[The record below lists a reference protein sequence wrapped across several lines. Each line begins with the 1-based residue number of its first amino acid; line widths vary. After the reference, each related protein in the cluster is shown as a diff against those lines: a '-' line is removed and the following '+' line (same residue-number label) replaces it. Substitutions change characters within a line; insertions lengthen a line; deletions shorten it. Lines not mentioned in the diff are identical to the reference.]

1 MNQFFMS
8 GLTISEFLGEVREV
22 IRQELTASNSNK
34 IDNDPS
40 TGKHYLN
47 AAEAAG
53 FMGIKLQTL
62 YQNIDKVPHVKK
74 FGKLAFVESDLVA
87 HMETGRSATKRAS
100 ENIGAKKSRK
110 GAGNA

>member
-1 MNQFFMS
+1 MMQNPFE
-8 GLTISEFLGEVREV
+8 I
-22 IRQELTASNSNK
+22 LTAQLSNIESLLLDIK
-34 IDNDPS
+34 HGELKPTTPLDPS
-40 TGKHYLN
+40 TGKRYLN

-87 HMETGRSATKRAS
+87 YMETGRNATKRAS
-100 ENIGAKKSRK
+100 ENTGAEKSRK
-110 GAGNA
+110 GTTNG